1 MSDLTPPGGAPS
13 YGATA
18 EPVCPRHP
26 DRVSYVRCQRCERPV
41 CPECQRPAAVGVQCV
56 DCVREQARTV
66 REGRTVYG
74 GRVREGRPVVTLG
87 LIAACVVVFLLQ
99 LAPGSG
105 ITQRFAFAPV
115 VADAEP
121 WRFLTAA
128 FLHSTGFLPHIV
140 FNMLVLYQVG
150 PYLEERLGR
159 LRFLALYLVSA
170 VGGSVGFLALA
181 DPTNP
186 FSWNAGVVGASG
198 AVFGLFGALVVVQ
211 RHLGGTNQ
219 GLLVMIGLNF
229 FLGFV
234 IPNVAWQGH
243 LGGLVTGAAT
253 GLALVAPVK
262 SHRTAVQVA
271 GTLAVLAVLVA
282 VTLWKLSTAV
292 A

>member
-1 MSDLTPPGGAPS
+1 MLPGGAPS
-13 YGATA
+13 ETGS

-66 REGRTVYG
+66 RQGRTVYG
-74 GRVREGRPVVTLG
+74 GRARGGSPLVTLG
-87 LIAACVVVFLLQ
+87 LIGACVVVFLLQ
-99 LAPGSG
+99 LVPGSG
-105 ITQRFAFAPV
+105 VTQRFAFAPV
-115 VADAEP
+115 LADVEP
-121 WRFLTAA
+121 WRFVTSA
-128 FLHSTGFLPHIV
+128 FLHSTGFLPHIA

-170 VGGSVGFLALA
+170 IGGSVGFLALA
-181 DPTNP
+181 NPANP

-243 LGGLVTGAAT
+243 LGGLVTGALM
-253 GLALVAPVK
+253 GLVMVAPVPR
-262 SHRTAVQVA
+262 HRPLVQLA
-271 GTLAVLAVLVA
+271 GTIGVLLLLTGVS
-282 VTLWKLSTAV
+282 LWKLSTAV
-292 A
+292 GV

>member
-1 MSDLTPPGGAPS
+1 VSDPTPPGGSPS
-13 YGATA
+13 EIGA

-26 DRVSYVRCQRCERPV
+26 DRVSYVRCQRCDRPV
-41 CPECQRPAAVGVQCV
+41 CPQCQRPAAVGVQCV
-56 DCVREQARTV
+56 DCVREQARTMPTA
-66 REGRTVYG
+66 RTVFG
-74 GRVREGRPVVTLG
+74 GRVREGRPVVTLA
-87 LIAACVVVFLLQ
+87 LIGACVVVFLLQ
-99 LAPGSG
+99 MVPGSD
-105 ITQRFAFAPV
+105 ITRRFAFAPV
-115 VADAEP
+115 LADVEP
-121 WRFLTAA
+121 WRFLTSA
-128 FLHSTGFLPHIV
+128 FLHSTGFLPHIA

-170 VGGSVGFLALA
+170 AGGSVGFLALA

-198 AVFGLFGALVVVQ
+198 AVFGLFGALVLVQ
-211 RHLGGTNQ
+211 RHLGGTSQ

-243 LGGLVTGAAT
+243 LGGLLTGAAL
-253 GLALVAPVK
+253 GAAMVAPVK
-262 SHRTAVQVA
+262 RHRAVVQVA
-271 GTLAVLAVLVA
+271 GTVAVVLVLVA

-292 A
+292 AV

>member
-1 MSDLTPPGGAPS
+1 MSDAMLPGGAPS
-13 YGATA
+13 ETGS

-66 REGRTVYG
+66 RRGRTVYG

-99 LAPGSG
+99 LVPGSDV
-105 ITQRFAFAPV
+105 TQRFAFAPV
-115 VADAEP
+115 LADAEP
-121 WRFLTAA
+121 WRFVTSA
-128 FLHSTGFLPHIV
+128 FLHSTGFLPHIA

-159 LRFLALYLVSA
+159 VRFLALYVISA

-181 DPTNP
+181 NPTNP

-211 RHLGGTNQ
+211 RHLGGTSQ

-243 LGGLVTGAAT
+243 LGGLVTGALM
-253 GLALVAPVK
+253 GLVMVAPVPRN
-262 SHRTAVQVA
+262 RTLVQVA
-271 GTLAVLAVLVA
+271 GTVGVVLLLVGIS
-282 VTLWKLSTAV
+282 LWKLSTAV
-292 A
+292 GV